1 MTRVVLGVAV
11 VLILAVLAFL
21 LWTPDLDRA
30 TLEQRYLRRS
40 ADVLQV
46 NGVQLHVRDD
56 GPADAPAVILLHGF
70 GASLHTW
77 EPWAQAL
84 SADHRVIRFDLPGSG
99 LSPPDPTGQYTDDRS
114 MQLLLALMD
123 QLQLQRASLVGHSI
137 GGRLAW
143 RLAAEHPARVDR
155 LVLLAPDGFASNG
168 FEYGKT
174 PEVPASFKLMR
185 QVLPRP
191 VLHLSLVGAYAD
203 PAALTAEME
212 RRYFDLIRAPGS
224 RDALLARMA
233 QTRLVDP
240 VPLLRRIQAPTLL
253 VWGEQDRAI
262 PISNAADYMAAVP
275 TIQLLS
281 LPDMG
286 HLPHEETPGR
296 ALPAVRAFLK

>member
-1 MTRVVLGVAV
+1 MLF
-11 VLILAVLAFL
+11 LAVLAFM
-21 LWTPDLDRA
+21 LWTPDLDRGA
-30 TLEQRYLRRS
+30 LQERYLRRG
-40 ADVLQV
+40 ADMVQV
-46 NGVQLHVRDD
+46 AGVQLHVRDD
-56 GPADAPAVILLHGF
+56 GAPDAPAVILLHGF

-77 EPWAQAL
+77 EPWAQGLAE
-84 SADHRVIRFDLPGSG
+84 DHRVIRFDLPGSG
-99 LSPPDPTGQYTDDRS
+99 LSPPDPTGQYTDARS
-114 MQLLLALMD
+114 MQLLLALTD
-123 QLQLQRASLVGHSI
+123 QLQVQRASLVGHSI

-143 RLAAEHPARVDR
+143 RVAAEHPERVDR

-174 PEVPASFKLMR
+174 PEVPAAFKLMR
-185 QVLPRP
+185 HVLPRP

-233 QTRLVDP
+233 QTRLEDP
-240 VPLLRRIQAPTLL
+240 VPLLRRIKSPTLL

-275 TIQLLS
+275 TIRLLS
-281 LPDMG
+281 LPAMG
-286 HLPHEETPGR
+286 HLPQEESPER